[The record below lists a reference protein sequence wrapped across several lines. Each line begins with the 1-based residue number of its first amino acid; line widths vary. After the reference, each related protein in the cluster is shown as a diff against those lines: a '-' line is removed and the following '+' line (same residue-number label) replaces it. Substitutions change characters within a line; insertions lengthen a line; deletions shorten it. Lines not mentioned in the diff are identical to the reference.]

1 VAGAIVVGAVSGVV
15 VHAGVRWRAGHVRVR
30 DEREDE
36 LHRAQILYVEM
47 TEALRSVDM
56 AVRIADGRWVEAL
69 SASATLEAAWI
80 AQGPKLERLDPA
92 QWEIVDWAVKAVA
105 PRQGLV
111 PAGGWEDHLDELQR
125 SLVERQARLR
135 GGIEVLRETFPLS

>member
-1 VAGAIVVGAVSGVV
+1 MGAVSGVV
-15 VHAGVRWRAGHVRVR
+15 VHASVRWRAGHVRGR
-30 DEREDE
+30 DEREEE
-36 LHRAQILYVEM
+36 LQRAQILYVEM

-56 AVRIADGRWVEAL
+56 AVRIADARWVEAL

-92 QWEIVDWAVKAVA
+92 QWEIVDQAVKAVA

-111 PAGGWEDHLDELQR
+111 PSGGWEDHLDELQR